1 MKAMFGAVIR
11 DWRHAWKRLFV
22 TDVLYKI
29 LAVVLL
35 TPLVS
40 LLFGIIFALSGN
52 TVLADQDI
60 LYFFLAPA
68 GWLCLIVVGA
78 MLLAIKALEMA
89 ALLAILAARPP
100 AFVRPVGALRYASV
114 NALPVLQVT
123 ARIIGIVLLTVLP
136 FLLIAGVVYYGLLS
150 DHDINYYL
158 QERPPVFQIAL
169 GIGGLIV
176 VVLVVVLLRY
186 CTNWFFALP
195 IVLFEDVPVNRA
207 LRESKSRS
215 VGQRR
220 KLLLAIVV
228 WLTTISL
235 LSGLVTGLIIGTG
248 SFLIPQLAGNL
259 TALALGTG
267 VILLLWWLVNLI
279 INLLGTTT
287 FAAMLFRLYQQS
299 SGSADVDP
307 ARLRFASIGQ
317 DSPWI
322 RLTRARLAGVAVLGL
337 VVAIVAGLVFANSVQ
352 LDDKTEIVAHRG
364 ASAVAPEN
372 TMAAVRQ
379 AIADGADWVEI
390 DVQETADDQVVVFH
404 DSDFMKLAGNPL
416 KIWDATLPD
425 LARIDIGSWFDPK
438 FGDQRVPTLAQVLEE
453 CRGRA
458 GVMIELKYYGHD
470 RQLEKRVVDI
480 VEACR
485 MTDEI
490 VIMSLKREAVEKMK
504 ALRPNWQVGL
514 LMSVAAGDLRNIN
527 ADFLAVN
534 ASFVD
539 RSFVRANHSIGKQ
552 VSVWTVNDP
561 VNMSRMIG
569 KGVDGLITDKPAL
582 ARTVLQQ
589 RADMSAPERLLVELA
604 GVFGIEQEIAGQ

>member
-11 DWRHAWKRLFV
+11 DWRHAWQRLFL

-40 LLFGIIFALSGN
+40 LLFGVIFALSGN

-60 LYFFLAPA
+60 LYFLLTPP
-68 GWLCLIVVGA
+68 GWLCLMVVGA
-78 MLLAIKALEMA
+78 TLLAIKALEMA
-89 ALLAILAARPP
+89 ALMAILAARPS
-100 AFVRPVGALRYASV
+100 AVVHPVGALRYASV
-114 NALPVLQVT
+114 NALPVLRVT
-123 ARIIGIVLLTVLP
+123 ARILGIVLITVAP
-136 FLLIAGVVYYGLLS
+136 FLVLAGLVYFSLLS
-150 DHDINYYL
+150 DYDINFYL
-158 QERPPVFQIAL
+158 RQRPPVFQIAA

-176 VVLVVVLLRY
+176 ATLTVIFLRY
-186 CTNWFFALP
+186 CTSWFFALP
-195 IVLFEDVPVNRA
+195 IVLFEDVAPKRA
-207 LRESKSRS
+207 LAESKIR
-215 VGQRR
+215 VAGQRR
-220 KLLLAIVV
+220 YLLLAIVI
-228 WLTTISL
+228 WLLATGL
-235 LSGLVTGLIIGTG
+235 LSGLVTGLVIGAG
-248 SFLIPQLAGNL
+248 SLVVPPLAGNL
-259 TALALGTG
+259 TTLAIGTG
-267 VILLLWWLVNLI
+267 AMLLLWWLANQFV
-279 INLLGTTT
+279 NLLGTTT
-287 FAAMLFRLYQQS
+287 FAALLFRLYQQIS
-299 SGSADVDP
+299 DSAEVDP
-307 ARLRFASIGQ
+307 ARLRFASNGV

-322 RLTRARLAGVAVLGL
+322 RLTRARLAGMAVIGL
-337 VVAIVAGLVFANSVQ
+337 VVAIVAGIVFADSVQ
-352 LDDKTEIVAHRG
+352 RDDKTEIMAHRG
-364 ASAVAPEN
+364 ASAAAPEN

-425 LARIDIGSWFDPK
+425 LAEIDIGSWFDPQ

-453 CRGRA
+453 CRGRV

-470 RQLEKRVVDI
+470 RQLEQRVVDI
-480 VEACR
+480 VEACQ
-485 MTDEI
+485 MTDKI

-504 ALRPNWQVGL
+504 SLRPNWQVGL
-514 LMSVAAGDLRNIN
+514 LMSVAAGDLKRIN
-527 ADFLAVN
+527 ADFFAVN

-539 RSFVRANHSIGKQ
+539 RSFVRATHSIGKQ

-561 VNMSRMIG
+561 VNMSTMIG

-582 ARTVLQQ
+582 ARNVLQQ

-604 GVFGIEQEIAGQ
+604 GVFGIQQEIGAQ